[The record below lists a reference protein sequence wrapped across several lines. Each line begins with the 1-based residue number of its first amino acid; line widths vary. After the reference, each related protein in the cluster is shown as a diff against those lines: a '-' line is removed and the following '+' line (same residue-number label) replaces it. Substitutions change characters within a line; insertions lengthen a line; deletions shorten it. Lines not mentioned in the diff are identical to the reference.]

1 MQKRPLSRLSNQVR
15 SLTAT
20 GRAWYRELLTEIIT
34 LIPFYKM
41 RKIDISQLS
50 AEELEAAL
58 AQKKETERQ
67 QREEKRKA
75 YEALK
80 KETIEELA
88 PLAEELSLSLGRF
101 KSKAF
106 TQLGT
111 LYELLQ
117 DYSNRHKDG
126 KGNFQIET
134 EDFRILLKKQGKA
147 SFDERSHQAEKHIID
162 FVNSKFENDE
172 DTRDLIM
179 SLLERKKGDLDIL
192 LVQKLYAM
200 EDRFDDENW
209 REGIRLLKE
218 SYSYNHSKDYISFFK
233 KGRNGEW
240 EGINLNF
247 SYK

>member
-1 MQKRPLSRLSNQVR
+1 MNIEHLLQKPFAE
-15 SLTAT
+15 LTDDEAN
-20 GRAWYRELLTEIIT
+20 AVMAHREQ
-34 LIPFYKM
+34 KN
-41 RKIDISQLS
+41 K
-50 AEELEAAL
+50 EE
-58 AQKKETERQ
+58 
-67 QREEKRKA
+67 RENKRKA
-75 YEALK
+75 YEDLK
-80 KETIEELA
+80 KETIDELA
-88 PLAEELSLSLGRF
+88 PIAESLSYDLYRF

-117 DYSNRHKDG
+117 EYSNRHKDG
-126 KGNFQIET
+126 KGNFQIENS
-134 EDFRILLKKQGKA
+134 DYKILFKRQGKG

-162 FVNSKFENDE
+162 FVNSKFENDQ

-179 SLLERKKGDLDIL
+179 SLLERKKGDLDIQ
-192 LVQKLYAM
+192 LVQKLYSM

-218 SYSYNHSKDYISFFK
+218 SYSYNHSKDYLSFFK
-233 KGRNGEW
+233 KVNNTEW